1 MRLGALIAIFAVCLL
16 TVLGCA
22 QKSERPGAADPAT
35 DRLEPAP
42 TPTDALV
49 APQATPIPM
58 TTPEFTVAAEPTL
71 ALDLASEIPS
81 GLFLRITNLPS
92 ESTIRTSTIPI
103 VGITSSDAVVSV
115 NGVLVGVDV
124 SGEFSST
131 LTLQEGPNRVE
142 VVASDFRGNKVSA
155 VLSVIYV
162 S

>member
-1 MRLGALIAIFAVCLL
+1 MRLGALTVVFAVCLL

-35 DRLEPAP
+35 
-42 TPTDALV
+42 PTDALV
-49 APQATPIPM
+49 VHQATP
-58 TTPEFTVAAEPTL
+58 TPG
-71 ALDLASEIPS
+71 LDVTSEIPS
-81 GLFLRITNLPS
+81 GLFLKITNLPN

-155 VLSVIYV
+155 VLSIIYI